1 MARKAKRARISA
13 PVRKVMNEAGFT
25 REAAAELY
33 RDLKQQAS
41 NHKVTSNAAAKA
53 AKQRK
58 EDFVRQS
65 RLGITNNGKRYLNRM
80 NAVEQAMKDLAKFG
94 IVVPDFIDY
103 AEAAAE
109 GRYEEALK
117 LNKKAVDKAKQ
128 DTEAAIDAIKQEM
141 PRLHGDELIEA
152 REQIKFFEQRID
164 ALVSMFGSGKAMN
177 LKNTSIGRKIDKLF
191 G

>member
-1 MARKAKRARISA
+1 MARKTKRARISA
-13 PVRKVMNEAGFT
+13 PVRKVMNEAGYT

-58 EDFVRQS
+58 EDFVKQS

-94 IVVPDFIDY
+94 VVIPDFIDY

-117 LNKKAVDKAKQ
+117 LNRKAVEKAKQ
-128 DTEAAIDAIKQEM
+128 DTEAAIDAIRQEM
-141 PRLHGDELIEA
+141 PRLRGDELIEA
-152 REQIKFFEQRID
+152 REQVKFFEQRID
-164 ALVSMFGSGKAMN
+164 ALMSVYGSGKAMN